1 MPRLVSRADLARL
14 AKVSRP
20 ALTKQCQKALA
31 PACDG
36 DRVDLDHPAV
46 QSFLARH
53 GIKDAPPARA
63 PTKNPDRR
71 VWVPDEQTEEHE
83 PAQKR
88 RRKPTRAQLEGEPL
102 PPQPEGAGLPE
113 DLDEMVAYLR
123 PLQARFRTERLFRDW
138 LIGLKIAEDIDA
150 KRLDTA
156 IKRGGVYPRAFV
168 HTHILGLING
178 FNLRLLGD
186 TPKTLCREIYAL
198 AKTGR
203 PLEEAERIARQT
215 LGKQLASV
223 KSRVE
228 KAIQNAGLTGDNPG
242 RPGQPGGSGS
252 SADDGDGSAHAKRV
266 GRK

>member
-20 ALTKQCQKALA
+20 ALTKQCHKRLA
-31 PACDG
+31 DACQG

-46 QSFLARH
+46 QAFLAAH
-53 GIKDAPPARA
+53 GVEDKPTDRA
-63 PTKNPDRR
+63 PTKAQIRPL
-71 VWVPDEQTEEHE
+71 
-83 PAQKR
+83 PAPADPTPKPGRSQKR
-88 RRKPTRAQLEGEPL
+88 SRKPTRAELEGEPI
-102 PPQPEGAGLPE
+102 PPQPEGAGSPE
-113 DLDEMVAYLR
+113 DLDELMEALR
-123 PLQARFRTERLFRDW
+123 PLVLRFGTARVFRDW
-138 LIGLKIAEDIDA
+138 LLSLKTTEDIDA

-156 IKRGGVYPRAFV
+156 IKRGAVYPRAFV

-203 PLEEAERIARQT
+203 PLEEAERISRKL
-215 LGKQLASV
+215 LGKQLESV
-223 KSRVE
+223 KSRTE
-228 KAIQNAGLTGDNPG
+228 KAIQNAGLTSGNPG
-242 RPGQPGGSGS
+242 RPGHAGGSGGG
-252 SADDGDGSAHAKRV
+252 ADDGDGSAHPVRV